1 MFHTVHNNLQIGVLS
16 ELKNIFL
23 NQPGGRSTESLSYN
37 WGPGG
42 AGETNRMARELG
54 MPYTREEED
63 WLAVQV
69 KVFSRKFFHA
79 LLRNMKNLKNYPKTD
94 FNFILL
100 PTEKSVTYFK
110 YVPGLKKK
118 YYDIKNL

>member
-1 MFHTVHNNLQIGVLS
+1 M
-16 ELKNIFL
+16 IFL
-23 NQPGGRSTESLSYN
+23 NQPGGQSAESLSYN

-69 KVFSRKFFHA
+69 KDS
-79 LLRNMKNLKNYPKTD
+79 
-94 FNFILL
+94 
-100 PTEKSVTYFK
+100 
-110 YVPGLKKK
+110 
-118 YYDIKNL
+118 